1 MRIAFV
7 SASSQATPRN
17 RSCAFSVHANMHLDL
32 VSLIGDLV
40 PVRVLTLLSRRQ
52 NGQWLGS
59 RVLLREEPIK
69 HPCVTLLSHIWL
81 LLAY

>member
-1 MRIAFV
+1 
-7 SASSQATPRN
+7 
-17 RSCAFSVHANMHLDL
+17 MHLDL

-40 PVRVLTLLSRRQ
+40 PVHVLTLLCRRQ

-69 HPCVTLLSHIWL
+69 HPYVTLLSHIWL